1 VVNANPPSISPD
13 ADRRQRRVLF
23 IVPPYY
29 VAPSGNTIRKSVRSF
44 VAFPYGALTLA
55 SYIRKAC
62 RHSPQVRLLDLN
74 LSSIDQVPETL
85 EQTLREF
92 APDIV
97 ALSMAFDISYSHIGP
112 IAHTIKEIDSRTL
125 VVMGGP
131 AVTVSLEEIISEQPD
146 IDALCNGEG
155 ELAMRDL
162 VDADDGLAALNSTP
176 WVTHNHVGLPS
187 WRTVEDLDEVIDVDY
202 DLVDTQRYSMKEAFS
217 PFASEG
223 QNGSP
228 SRQFFIVTS
237 RGCPFKCVFCAEPSF
252 HGKSMRFASVDGV
265 IDHVRRIVD
274 QYNMNV
280 LTIYDDQLLIDRK
293 RAKELFHRL
302 AEFNLRI
309 EMPNG
314 VTLAYID
321 EELASLMRQAGVRT
335 IFLAIESGSDH
346 VLHNII
352 RKPLKSSLVG
362 PIVTILRDNGI
373 FVQAFFINGF
383 PGERDI
389 DRSMTLEKIK
399 EWGIDWAL
407 FNFATPLRGSELYR
421 KAKENGWLDEKYQ
434 KIGATDMTSV
444 ILNVPGLDPKQI
456 EEETYYMNL
465 DVNFVN
471 NFRMRS
477 GDYDTASRSFEE
489 VLARH
494 PRHPFAH
501 YFLAKCRQTMGQD
514 EDAERHMKTFL
525 ELIAEDGEWM
535 KAARHFSLA

>member
-1 VVNANPPSISPD
+1 MLEARPSSLPHNAAGP
-13 ADRRQRRVLF
+13 RRRVLLV
-23 IVPPYY
+23 VPPYY
-29 VAPSGNTIRKSVRSF
+29 VAPSGSTIRKSVRSF
-44 VAFPYGALTLA
+44 IAFPYGALTLA
-55 SYIRKAC
+55 SYIRKTC
-62 RHSPQVRLLDLN
+62 HRFPEVRLLDLN
-74 LSSIDQVPETL
+74 LSPIDQMQETL

-97 ALSMAFDISYSHIGP
+97 GLSMAFDISYPHIGV
-112 IAHTIKEIDSRTL
+112 IAHKVKEIAPRTL

-131 AVTVSLEEIISEQPD
+131 AVTVSLQEIISEQPD

-162 VDADDGLAALNSTP
+162 VDADDYRAALAHSP
-176 WVTHNHVGLPS
+176 WVTHGHAGIPS
-187 WRTVEDLDEVIDVDY
+187 WRTIENLDEAIDVDY

-217 PFASEG
+217 PFASER
-223 QNGSP
+223 QSES

-252 HGKSMRFASVDGV
+252 HGKSMRFASVDKV
-265 IDHVRRIVD
+265 IDHVRRMVA
-274 QYNMNV
+274 QYDMNV
-280 LTIYDDQLLIDRK
+280 LTIYDDQLLIDRN
-293 RAKELFHRL
+293 RAKELFRRL

-321 EELASLMRQAGVRT
+321 EELAALMRQAGVRT

-362 PIVTILRDNGI
+362 PTVKFLRENGI

-389 DRSMTLEKIK
+389 DRATTLEKIK

-421 KAKENGWLDEKYQ
+421 KSKENGWLDEKYQ
-434 KIGATDMTSV
+434 KIGATDMMSV
-444 ILNVPGLDPKQI
+444 ILKAPGIDPQQI
-456 EEETYYMNL
+456 EKETYYMNL

-477 GDYDTASRSFEE
+477 GDYIMASRCFEE

-501 YFLAKCRQTMGQD
+501 YFLAKCHRNMGRD
-514 EDAERHMKTFL
+514 DDAERHMSTFRDL
-525 ELIAEDGEWM
+525 VAEDGEWM
-535 KAARHFSLA
+535 DAAQHFGLA

>member
-1 VVNANPPSISPD
+1 MLTATPSSISPN
-13 ADRRQRRVLF
+13 ADRPQRRVLF
-23 IVPPYY
+23 VVPPYY
-29 VAPSGNTIRKSVRSF
+29 VAPSGSTIRKSVRSF
-44 VAFPYGALTLA
+44 VAFPYGALTLV

-62 RHSPQVRLLDLN
+62 RHTPQVRLLDLN
-74 LSSIDQVPETL
+74 LFPIDQMQETL

-92 APDIV
+92 TPDIV
-97 ALSMAFDISYSHIGP
+97 GLSMAFDISYSHIGL
-112 IAHTIKEIDSRTL
+112 IACTAKEINPSTL

-131 AVTVSLEEIISEQPD
+131 AVTVSLSEIISEQPD

-162 VDADDGLAALNSTP
+162 VDADDCRAALRNSP
-176 WVTHNHVGLPS
+176 WVTHDHDGVPS
-187 WRTVEDLDEVIDVDY
+187 WRTIDNLDDVIDVDY
-202 DLVDTQRYSMKEAFS
+202 DLVDTQLYNMKQAFS

-223 QNGSP
+223 DEP

-252 HGKSMRFASVDGV
+252 HGKSMRFASVDAV
-265 IDHVRRIVD
+265 IDHVRRMVD
-274 QYNMNV
+274 QYGMNI

-293 RAKELFHRL
+293 RAKELFSRL
-302 AEFNLRI
+302 VEFNLRI

-321 EELASLMRQAGVRT
+321 EELAALMRQAGVRT

-346 VLHNII
+346 VLRNII
-352 RKPLKSSLVG
+352 CKPLKSSLVG
-362 PIVTILRDNGI
+362 PTVKFLRDNGI

-389 DRSMTLEKIK
+389 DRAITLEKIK

-421 KAKENGWLDEKYQ
+421 KSKENGWLDEKYQ
-434 KIGATDMTSV
+434 KIGATDMMSV
-444 ILNVPGLDPKQI
+444 ILKAPGIDPKQI
-456 EEETYYMNL
+456 EKETYYMNL
-465 DVNFVN
+465 DVNFVS
-471 NFRMRS
+471 NFRMRN
-477 GDYDTASRSFEE
+477 GDHDTASRCFEE

-501 YFLAKCRQTMGQD
+501 YFLAKCRQTTGRN
-514 EDAERHMKTFL
+514 EDAELHMKTFRD
-525 ELIAEDGEWM
+525 LIAEDGEWM
-535 KAARHFSLA
+535 EAARHFGLA